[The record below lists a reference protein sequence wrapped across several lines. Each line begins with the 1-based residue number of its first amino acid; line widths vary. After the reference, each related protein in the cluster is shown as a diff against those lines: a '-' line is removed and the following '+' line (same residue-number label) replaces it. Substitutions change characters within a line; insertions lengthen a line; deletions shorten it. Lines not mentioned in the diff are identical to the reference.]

1 MVAIRNRAGLSRQ
14 EIDALAVELEVLE
27 SLSDVIRW
35 GRSQP
40 SGVVSPAVIFDVVIQ
55 DEFTHDARVPWRG
68 RALVF
73 GST

>member
-1 MVAIRNRAGLSRQ
+1 MTVRNRAGLPQ
-14 EIDALAVELEVLE
+14 AELEALQAEIEPLE

-35 GRSQP
+35 GRSQSP
-40 SGVVSPAVIFDVVIQ
+40 GSVEPAVISDVIFQ
-55 DEFTHDARVPWRG
+55 DEFTHDAIVPWRG